1 MTTAAWQHTLVDRF
15 TKWWALE
22 RMPWLDWIQ
31 IEVTSRCNAAC
42 TYCPRTVYH
51 STWEHRDLS
60 LDTFE
65 RLLPILAKT
74 KMVHLQ
80 GWGEPLLH
88 KQFFEIVARVKKAGC
103 TVGTTTNGMM
113 LDRPAISK
121 LVESGIDHVAFSL
134 TGIGE
139 ENNRVRKGT
148 EFSRILQVIADLVA
162 EKKAHQAKTPI
173 INVAYLLLRSHLPD
187 IGMIV
192 PVLAGIGIQQVII
205 STLDFI
211 PDKDLQKEYLVP
223 RNESEYQE
231 LKSLLD
237 QLAGDGERAGLRIHY
252 RLVTPGEKNQI
263 CTENAERALFVSADG
278 AVSPCVFAN
287 IPASGA
293 SHVAGGYK
301 SVYRR
306 LTFGNV
312 ADESIPAIWQSQRY
326 SAFRDSFDSTLH
338 ALCERC
344 PKISSTVN
352 NPLQS

>member
-1 MTTAAWQHTLVDRF
+1 
-15 TKWWALE
+15 
-22 RMPWLDWIQ
+22 MPWIDWIQ
-31 IEVTSRCNAAC
+31 VEVTSRCNAAC
-42 TYCPRTVYH
+42 TYCPRTVYR
-51 STWEHRDLS
+51 STWENRDLS

-88 KQFFEIVARVKKAGC
+88 KQFFEIVASVKKAGC
-103 TVGTTTNGMM
+103 KVGTTTNGMM
-113 LDRPAISK
+113 LDRPAISR

-139 ENNRVRKGT
+139 KNNRVREGT
-148 EFSRILQVIADLVA
+148 EFSRILQTISDLVA
-162 EKKAHQAKTPI
+162 EKKAHQTKVPMV
-173 INVAYLLLRSHLPD
+173 NVVYLLFRSHLPD
-187 IGMIV
+187 IGKIV
-192 PVLAGIGIQQVII
+192 PVLAGIGIQHVII

-211 PDKDLQKEYLVP
+211 PDKDLQKECLVP

-293 SHVAGGYK
+293 SHVAGGYE
-301 SVYRR
+301 SAYRR
-306 LTFGNV
+306 FTFGNV
-312 ADESIPAIWQSQRY
+312 ADESIPAMWWSKPY
-326 SAFRDSFDSTLH
+326 TAFRDSFDST
-338 ALCERC
+338 
-344 PKISSTVN
+344 P
-352 NPLQS
+352 NPLCRECQKLSPIRRLS

>member
-1 MTTAAWQHTLVDRF
+1 
-15 TKWWALE
+15 
-22 RMPWLDWIQ
+22 MPWIDWIQ
-31 IEVTSRCNAAC
+31 VEVTSRCNAAC
-42 TYCPRTVYH
+42 TYCPRTVYR
-51 STWEHRDLS
+51 STWENRDLS

-88 KQFFEIVARVKKAGC
+88 KQFFEIVASVKKAGC
-103 TVGTTTNGMM
+103 KVGTTTNGMM
-113 LDRPAISK
+113 LDRPAISR

-139 ENNRVRKGT
+139 KNNRVREGT
-148 EFSRILQVIADLVA
+148 EFSRILQTISDLVA
-162 EKKAHQAKTPI
+162 EKKAHQTKVPMV
-173 INVAYLLLRSHLPD
+173 NVVYLLFRSHLPD
-187 IGMIV
+187 IGKIV

-293 SHVAGGYK
+293 FHVAEGYE

-312 ADESIPAIWQSQRY
+312 AEESIPTIWQSQRY

>member
-22 RMPWLDWIQ
+22 RMPWIDWIQ
-31 IEVTSRCNAAC
+31 VEVTSRCNAAC
-42 TYCPRTVYH
+42 TYCPRTVYR
-51 STWEHRDLS
+51 STWENRDLS

-88 KQFFEIVARVKKAGC
+88 KQFFEIVASVKKAGC
-103 TVGTTTNGMM
+103 KVGTTTNGMM
-113 LDRPAISK
+113 LDRPAISR

-139 ENNRVRKGT
+139 KNNRVREGT
-148 EFSRILQVIADLVA
+148 EFSRILQTISDLVA
-162 EKKAHQAKTPI
+162 EKKAHQTKVPMV
-173 INVAYLLLRSHLPD
+173 NVVYLLFRSHLPD
-187 IGMIV
+187 IGKIV

-293 SHVAGGYK
+293 SHVAGGYE
-301 SVYRR
+301 SAYRR
-306 LTFGNV
+306 FTFGNV
-312 ADESIPAIWQSQRY
+312 ADESIPAMWWSKPY
-326 SAFRDSFDSTLH
+326 TAFRDSFDST
-338 ALCERC
+338 
-344 PKISSTVN
+344 P
-352 NPLQS
+352 NPLCRECQKLSPIRRLS

>member
-1 MTTAAWQHTLVDRF
+1 
-15 TKWWALE
+15 
-22 RMPWLDWIQ
+22 
-31 IEVTSRCNAAC
+31 
-42 TYCPRTVYH
+42 
-51 STWEHRDLS
+51 
-60 LDTFE
+60 
-65 RLLPILAKT
+65 
-74 KMVHLQ
+74 
-80 GWGEPLLH
+80 
-88 KQFFEIVARVKKAGC
+88 
-103 TVGTTTNGMM
+103 MM
-113 LDRPAISK
+113 FDRPAISK
-121 LVESGIDHVAFSL
+121 FVESGIDHVAFSL

-148 EFSRILQVIADLVA
+148 DFSRILQAITDFVA

-187 IGMIV
+187 IGKTV

-237 QLAGDGERAGLRIHY
+237 QLVRDGERAGLRIYY
-252 RLVTPGEKNQI
+252 RLVSPAKGNRI
-263 CTENAERALFVSADG
+263 CMENAERALFVSADG

-293 SHVAGGYK
+293 FHVAEGYE

-312 ADESIPAIWQSQRY
+312 AEESIPTIWQSQRY